1 MGIKD
6 IDISNVTYYD
16 LNNQINI
23 PVNNK
28 IPLEK
33 DKEALQAFLK
43 ENVEP
48 NTKRF
53 SSLEER
59 FKFLIENDYIE
70 KEFVEKYKSTEEK
83 IEALYNAIV
92 SRTSD
97 EAGKKFWVDEYK
109 KVLAVYGSESTALRA
124 IADRMV
130 NENELKEL
138 ADKMGVQW

>member
-59 FKFLIENDYIE
+59 LNF
-70 KEFVEKYKSTEEK
+70 S
-83 IEALYNAIV
+83 
-92 SRTSD
+92 S
-97 EAGKKFWVDEYK
+97 
-109 KVLAVYGSESTALRA
+109 
-124 IADRMV
+124 
-130 NENELKEL
+130 
-138 ADKMGVQW
+138 KMTT